1 MADSDSQLKR
11 TVRRRMTAVVV
22 LLVVGFFIVVGRVY
36 YLQTEREDELAERS
50 ENRTERTLQL
60 KAGRGSILDRNGVE
74 LAVTTDVPSIAAHP
88 NQIDDPAALAESLAP
103 ILERDVQDLT
113 DTLSSDRTF
122 VWLQRKATPAVGR
135 KVASLDHPALERITE
150 PKRYYPLGDRAGQL
164 LGFTGVDNKGLEGVE
179 RMMESEL
186 AGESYTIR
194 GTRDARGHLIF
205 NRGKPDLKKLEGN
218 TVALTIDERIQR
230 VAQSA
235 LQEQVEKYDAKAGY
249 AVVMDVNSGDILAMA
264 NTPSFDPNRFRTYDS
279 KDWRL
284 RPITDTFE
292 PGSVFKSFV
301 VAAALEENAISLA
314 TPIDCEEGYLQIG
327 SHGIR
332 DTHSHDVLNAAEV
345 VQKSSNIGAYKI
357 AQRIGKK
364 RLYQYIRAFGFG
376 RRTGLGLR
384 GEQPGLVRPPD
395 GWAEVTFANIAFGQ
409 GLTATPLQVTRAMSA
424 LANDGLLLR
433 PQIIKEVRT
442 PSGRRV
448 RRGSPTL
455 QRRVVS
461 EQTAEEVTRALS
473 LVPLEEGTGTEA
485 ALSNYTVAGKTGTA
499 QKVNPETLRY
509 DPDLWVASFSGFV
522 PAEKPE
528 FAISVM
534 IDEPEETHY
543 GGVVAG
549 PAFKEIAKNA
559 LAARGIP
566 PMEQSERYNLTKE
579 QKEQARWGTEE
590 DVRKPT
596 VRPPA
601 GGQRP
606 TAGSDDRG
614 KSAPRE
620 PAVDGGVP
628 DFRGMTLKQALT
640 TAQKLG
646 SLPQVEGWGRVVSQ
660 TPAPGRSLAESDT
673 LHLTLAPRTSASPAS
688 TQPASGT
695 AE

>member
-1 MADSDSQLKR
+1 
-11 TVRRRMTAVVV
+11 MTAVAV
-22 LLVVGFFIVVGRVY
+22 LLVAGFFVVVGRVY
-36 YLQTEREDELAERS
+36 YLQTERQEEMAERS
-50 ENRTERTLQL
+50 ENRTERTLKL

-88 NQIDDPAALAESLAP
+88 NRIDDPEALAESLAP
-103 ILERDVQDLT
+103 MLDRDEETLA
-113 DTLSSDRTF
+113 DTLDSDRTF

-135 KVASLDHPALERITE
+135 KVAELDHPALERITE

-164 LGFTGVDNKGLEGVE
+164 LGFTGVDNTGLEGIE
-179 RMMESEL
+179 RMMEPQL

-205 NRGKPDLKKLEGN
+205 NRGKPDMKGLEGN

-235 LQEQVEKYDAKAGY
+235 LNEQVEEYDAEGGY
-249 AVVMDVNSGDILAMA
+249 AVVMDVKSGDILAMA
-264 NTPSFDPNRFRTYDS
+264 NTPSFDPNRFRQYDS
-279 KDWRL
+279 EDWRL

-301 VAAALEENAISLA
+301 VAAALEEEAISLA

-327 SHGIR
+327 RHGIR
-332 DTHSHDVLNAAEV
+332 DTHQHDVLNAAEV
-345 VQKSSNIGAYKI
+345 IQKSSNIGAYKI
-357 AQRIGKK
+357 AKRIGKK

-376 RRTGLGLR
+376 QRTGLGIR

-409 GLTATPLQVTRAMSA
+409 GLTATPLQVTRALGA
-424 LANDGLLLR
+424 LANDGLLLQ

-442 PSGRRV
+442 PSGRRL

-461 EQTAEEVTRALS
+461 EETAEEITRAMS
-473 LVPLEEGTGTEA
+473 LVTLEEGTGTQA
-485 ALSNYTVAGKTGTA
+485 ALANYTVAGKTGTA
-499 QKVNPETLRY
+499 QKVNPKTRRY
-509 DPDLWVASFSGFV
+509 DPDMWVASFAGYV

-528 FAISVM
+528 FVINVM

-543 GGVVAG
+543 GGVVAA
-549 PAFKEIAKNA
+549 PAFKAIAKKA
-559 LAARGIP
+559 LAVRGVA
-566 PMEQSERYNLTKE
+566 PMDSSERYNLTKE

-590 DVRKPT
+590 PT
-596 VRPPA
+596 RPPEA
-601 GGQRP
+601 KPDGPETAP
-606 TAGSDDRG
+606 TDAPSADTQGRRG
-614 KSAPRE
+614 
-620 PAVDGGVP
+620 PAVKGGVP
-628 DFRGMTLKQALT
+628 DFRGMTLKEALT

-646 SLPQVEGWGRVVSQ
+646 RLPQVEGWGRVVSQ
-660 TPAPGRSLAESDT
+660 SPSPGRPLTESET
-673 LHLTLAPRTSASPAS
+673 LHLTLAPRTAASPAS
-688 TQPASGT
+688 KQPASGT